1 MDPQEFAHK
10 IHKILCAIGVDVEE
24 KDELIAYQL
33 KDVAQIWYSMWADS
47 RARGDVPIT
56 RDVLKTVFL
65 EIFFPSE
72 K

>member
-1 MDPQEFAHK
+1 M
-10 IHKILCAIGVDVEE
+10 EE